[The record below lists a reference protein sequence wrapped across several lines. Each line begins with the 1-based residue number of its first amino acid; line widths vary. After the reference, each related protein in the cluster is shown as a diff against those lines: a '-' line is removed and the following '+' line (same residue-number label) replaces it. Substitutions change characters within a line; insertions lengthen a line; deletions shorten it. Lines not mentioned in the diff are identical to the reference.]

1 MVHLLLP
8 AVWRFIPIL
17 VLGHILL
24 CCLVTMLLLTLVSTL
39 QPVMSWWLAL
49 VLWQQILSIQLTV
62 LLLPPSTLP
71 LAGQCSS
78 PRLRQARRHPSPSA
92 FSLMSRQHPPRIPPP
107 SSPLPV

>member
-17 VLGHILL
+17 VLGHILS

-49 VLWQQILSIQLTV
+49 VLWQQILSIQQSV
-62 LLLPPSTLP
+62 LV
-71 LAGQCSS
+71 LAPAVMLVAVLYFS
-78 PRLRQARRHPSPSA
+78 LRRRHGEPMRMNSGRMFIVDYDRWS
-92 FSLMSRQHPPRIPPP
+92 I
-107 SSPLPV
+107 